1 MSFGPATRY
10 QVTRLFPRR
19 SALSE
24 STRLPSLSFNTSRTF
39 SSSSPVWNEVSN
51 EKGAPREQ
59 TPSRTI
65 YIGNVPYAASTEQLE
80 EMFSSFGKIEA
91 VRMKYDDE
99 GKSMGYA
106 HIDFVTEADAV
117 AAVESAQ
124 EEPFWLNN
132 RTLMVNFARPGIK
145 RTRTKPPQIPS
156 NRLFFNE
163 FDGTTNDLQQSLEKY
178 AKSIVRIDF
187 HKDRRTGGLL
197 NRGHIRFTSEEIA
210 TSALN
215 EMNGSVTDSG
225 SELHL
230 EYAYRRS
237 EN

>member
-1 MSFGPATRY
+1 MSLTTLLKFQPCRRMMMQATRQMSFGPATRY
-10 QVTRLFPRR
+10 QVTRLFPRC

-39 SSSSPVWNEVSN
+39 SSPSSPVWNEASN
-51 EKGAPREQ
+51 EKGAPRDQ

-132 RTLMVNFARPGIK
+132 RTLMVNFARPAVK

-178 AKSIVRIDF
+178 AKSII
-187 HKDRRTGGLL
+187 KTGGL
-197 NRGHIRFTSEEIA
+197 A
-210 TSALN
+210 
-215 EMNGSVTDSG
+215 DC
-225 SELHL
+225 
-230 EYAYRRS
+230 
-237 EN
+237 